1 MHILVA
7 DTFQSSS
14 NALPI
19 GIYIYI
25 YMCQSNVTVT
35 LYCTIK
41 NILK

>member
-19 GIYIYI
+19 GIYIY
-25 YMCQSNVTVT
+25 MCQSNVTVT